1 MKRFSLLLQE
11 IFLQAFPDCLNF
23 SFWNAKMKKIFGHRK
38 SGTQQQ
44 IKWHF
49 YDVYFRKHLLLLCKV
64 CFRKYESI
72 HRLPMYRTQVAANS
86 AWQQTDLKNL
96 LFFIPNESEIYNSA
110 DKKFQSCCCESPSI
124 GSYIVKHKLHTV
136 ITFWHNT
143 LLSRQ
148 YYAGI
153 ISFRQKHF
161 FISHFFF
168 IFC

>member
-1 MKRFSLLLQE
+1 MSLGKNSVRYMKRFSLLLQE

-96 LFFIPNESEIYNSA
+96 LFFIPKESEIEYAKTRFWFHHLSTSVGNASQSQMLLLY
-110 DKKFQSCCCESPSI
+110 FQHGQE
-124 GSYIVKHKLHTV
+124 H
-136 ITFWHNT
+136 F
-143 LLSRQ
+143 LLC
-148 YYAGI
+148 
-153 ISFRQKHF
+153 F
-161 FISHFFF
+161 FLLYVHS
-168 IFC
+168 